1 MVSLWRREFRC
12 RCKLGGICVRSG
24 ASEVTVW
31 AIGPSD
37 LEKWCESNVFGKGPV
52 KLWARVAIAGTDRWS
67 F

>member
-1 MVSLWRREFRC
+1 MVSLWHREFRC
-12 RCKLGGICVRSG
+12 RCELGGICVRSG

-52 KLWARVAIAGTDRWS
+52 
-67 F
+67 